1 MQDYVIFRA
10 RKYNVRLLL
19 SVTTFWQDA
28 DGILAFAKWAG
39 LTYPKIEN
47 TTYYTEQWAAKVHL
61 MMRFYRNRQMR
72 HHVAVID
79 SHMV

>member
-61 MMRFYRNRQMR
+61 MKRFYRNRQMR